1 MNTNTMKKAKINLFS
16 NIDPKVYTSLGIL
29 LLISLIVFF
38 YQYNRHVDCEN
49 AKFIVHS
56 DEFMINRVVEFY
68 DNTAGAKSWEWD
80 FGDSTTVDTRQ
91 RTLHKYK
98 KAGDYIV
105 KLRINGN
112 CIHEKAIS
120 ISSIS
125 QQTGYLPTIISPNVV
140 TVGEAINF
148 DAEKTGG
155 ESWEWSFGEN
165 GGTDALDKNPSY
177 KFKSVGEKKITLIVN
192 GDVEH
197 TAVKTIYVAPKTI
210 KAKQKID
217 MKSYEFE
224 RPHIAFSLPP
234 GAAQKDPLVDMLQ
247 YIPVSPKSK
256 LKKDSI
262 SVENKAPEI
271 SNEQLQLLLNQVA
284 AQLKTKDDFKD
295 YLCGKYD
302 IPVVVNDKKLIPFDQ
317 FCQLIAGQK
326 IKITALRINRDEK
339 NCIQNLNIQYK
350 VKKYL
355 IWMKD

>member
-1 MNTNTMKKAKINLFS
+1 MKKNKINLFQ
-16 NIDPKVYTSLGIL
+16 NIDPKVFISLGIL
-29 LLISLIVFF
+29 LLLSLIVFSF
-38 YQYNRHVDCEN
+38 QYSRHVDCEN
-49 AKFIVHS
+49 AKYIIHS
-56 DEFMINRVVEFY
+56 DEYMVNRVVEFY
-68 DNTAGAKSWEWD
+68 DNTEGARSWEWD
-80 FGDSTTVDTRQ
+80 FGDSTTVDLRQ

-98 KAGDYIV
+98 KPGDYIV
-105 KLRINGN
+105 KLKINGN
-112 CIHEKAIS
+112 CVHEKLIT

-125 QQTGYLPTIISPNVV
+125 QQTGYLPLIISPNVV
-140 TVGEAINF
+140 AVGETINF
-148 DAEKTGG
+148 DAEKEGG

-165 GGTDALDKNPSY
+165 GGTDALDQNPSY

-210 KAKQKID
+210 RAKQKID

-224 RPHIAFSLPP
+224 RPHVAFSLPP
-234 GAAQKDPLVDMLQ
+234 GSAQKDPLVDMLQ

-256 LKKDSI
+256 LKNDSI
-262 SVENKAPEI
+262 SVEKKAPEI
-271 SNEQLQLLLNQVA
+271 SNEQMQLLLNQVA

-302 IPVVVNDKKLIPFDQ
+302 IPVVVNDKKLVPFDQ

-350 VKKYL
+350 VKKYM
-355 IWMKD
+355 IWVKE

>member
-1 MNTNTMKKAKINLFS
+1 MKKNKINLFQ
-16 NIDPKVYTSLGIL
+16 NIDPKVYISLGIL
-29 LLISLIVFF
+29 LLLSLIIFSF
-38 YQYNRHVDCEN
+38 QYSRHVDCEN
-49 AKFIVHS
+49 AKYIIHS

-68 DNTAGAKSWEWD
+68 DNTEGAKSWEWD
-80 FGDSTTVDTRQ
+80 FGDSTAVDFRQ

-98 KAGDYIV
+98 KPGNYIV
-105 KLRINGN
+105 KLKINGN
-112 CIHEKAIS
+112 CVHEKLIN
-120 ISSIS
+120 ISSSS

-140 TVGEAINF
+140 AVGETVNF
-148 DAEKTGG
+148 DAEKEGG

-210 KAKQKID
+210 RAKQKID

-224 RPHIAFSLPP
+224 RPHVAFSLPV
-234 GAAQKDPLVDMLQ
+234 GDAQKDPLVDMLQ
-247 YIPVSPKSK
+247 YIPVSPKYK

-271 SNEQLQLLLNQVA
+271 SNEQFQLLLNQVA

-302 IPVVVNDKKLIPFDQ
+302 IPVVVNDKKLMPFDQ
-317 FCQLIAGQK
+317 FCQMIASKK
-326 IKITALRINRDEK
+326 IKITALRINKDQK

-350 VKKYL
+350 VKKYM
-355 IWMKD
+355 IWVKE

>member
-1 MNTNTMKKAKINLFS
+1 MKKTKINLFS
-16 NIDPKVYTSLGIL
+16 NIDPKVYASLGVL
-29 LLISLIVFF
+29 LLLGLIVLSF
-38 YQYNRHVDCEN
+38 QYRRHVDCEN

-68 DNTAGAKSWEWD
+68 DNTEGAKSWEWD
-80 FGDSTTVDTRQ
+80 FGDSTAVDLRQ
-91 RTLHKYK
+91 RTLHQYRKP
-98 KAGDYIV
+98 GDYIV
-105 KLRINGN
+105 KLKINGN
-112 CIHEKAIS
+112 CVHEKLIN

-125 QQTGYLPTIISPNVV
+125 QQTGYLPAIISPNVV
-140 TVGEAINF
+140 SVGEAVKF
-148 DAEKTGG
+148 DAEKEGG

-177 KFKSVGEKKITLIVN
+177 QFKSVGEKKITLIVN

-210 KAKQKID
+210 IAKQKID

-224 RPHIAFSLPP
+224 RPHVAFSLPV
-234 GAAQKDPLVDMLQ
+234 GSAQKDPLVDMLQ

-262 SVENKAPEI
+262 SIENKAPEI

-317 FCQLIAGQK
+317 FCQLIAGKK
-326 IKITALRINRDEK
+326 IKITALRINKDQK

-350 VKKYL
+350 VKKMM
-355 IWMKD
+355 IWMKEK